1 MEIALERLP
10 RESIAASSLP
20 SVISEI
26 LFIVFALVVVV
37 VCDAI
42 SITLVSSSRQAYL
55 RRLSRISITF
65 SWLSVGRLRAR
76 TASVSTNAD

>member
-26 LFIVFALVVVV
+26 LFIVFALVVV

>member
-1 MEIALERLP
+1 MERLP

-26 LFIVFALVVVV
+26 LFIVFALVVV